1 MTTGATSDFPK
12 VYAIARE
19 MILTYGMSSAIGKIN
34 VQSETL
40 SQKTAR
46 DVDIEVK
53 RIVDECYSEVMKILR
68 KYRPQLEELKDI
80 LLEDEIIDGSIVYD
94 LVKNVNYVDIMSTTG
109 STNYSLSGASPT
121 AEGGEVHQHQ
131 DQGVSPHG
139 STTDPQE
146 VWLL

>member
-1 MTTGATSDFPK
+1 MSLGGHAAEELIYGRERVTTGATSDFSQ

-94 LVKNVNYVDIMSTTG
+94 LVKNVNS
-109 STNYSLSGASPT
+109 
-121 AEGGEVHQHQ
+121 
-131 DQGVSPHG
+131 
-139 STTDPQE
+139 
-146 VWLL
+146 